1 MKTPFFLFDLYL
13 ATTADVGSDAKI
25 RTWKILFL
33 KKKMEY
39 QLLDIQAVI
48 GLKNGVLCKLI

>member
-1 MKTPFFLFDLYL
+1 MSEVMRKSEHGKSFFF
-13 ATTADVGSDAKI
+13 K
-25 RTWKILFL
+25 